1 MQNQFGSFTPN
12 LQTYQSRFH
21 RVLATLTLHSN
32 RAKFDWNAPQ
42 KLGLDQIHDKYE
54 RSLKRF
60 ICLFL
65 NLSSIQLLLS
75 SPSFTFN
82 HICRVVI
89 YPLSFSGWENG
100 AGRLRES
107 KMLVFSPIET
117 SFAAEDKGLEPSSTL
132 DDPFNDLFDQY
143 VRQES
148 SSPSDTGNRSQ
159 EFEFFDF
166 PPIDDDT
173 TSSGSNIGDH
183 VCNRI
188 KSPQTARPQKFPQA
202 NLRYTQSQE
211 ILPSQVYRRLA
222 RLETPKF
229 AISSAELLNLE
240 GKRELPIRPSPAS
253 PSPAPAAPPLR
264 RKTRFST
271 ISPETLREKNHK
283 ISKSPG
289 IGGSDPSKMMRSSYY
304 YRHEMPSFSD
314 CTQQLEQIS
323 LQAPFHGLPISS
335 LPRDVLFDDTKRGA
349 DGELNPGSSQ
359 HQGSQREESDA
370 CFTHAG
376 GDLPETAKFNPLS
389 STAAYPP
396 PAGPT
401 QYPTVAATRSRK
413 KGQHTLPAEQPSSWK
428 QATVS
433 TDGFEFTISPSDIHS
448 DWPPNPPDPTQHYYE
463 HVGASQSAPALAHSG
478 GDFSGPGFTMSSNP
492 FDPFITEDPSYDH
505 VVSSTDLLHSIHSS
519 TYPPIVSPTVT
530 TGRARTPSS
539 RASSPCPSPSP
550 RSKSP
555 SKQRRRSQCGRRKGS
570 AGTLRPA
577 NTVGFVNYTPDDSQ
591 KILTGVAPSGSSKT
605 KARREQEANEKRRRL
620 SQVAEKIL
628 LESGGD
634 LERIRASGLFA

>member
-1 MQNQFGSFTPN
+1 
-12 LQTYQSRFH
+12 
-21 RVLATLTLHSN
+21 
-32 RAKFDWNAPQ
+32 
-42 KLGLDQIHDKYE
+42 
-54 RSLKRF
+54 
-60 ICLFL
+60 
-65 NLSSIQLLLS
+65 
-75 SPSFTFN
+75 
-82 HICRVVI
+82 
-89 YPLSFSGWENG
+89 
-100 AGRLRES
+100 
-107 KMLVFSPIET
+107 MLIFSPIET
-117 SFAAEDKGLEPSSTL
+117 SFAAEDKGLEPASTL

-148 SSPSDTGNRSQ
+148 SSPSDTGIRSQ
-159 EFEFFDF
+159 EFEYFDF

-173 TSSGSNIGDH
+173 TSSGSNVGDH

-188 KSPQTARPQKFPQA
+188 KSPKTARPQRFPHA

-211 ILPSQVYRRLA
+211 ILPSQAYRRLA
-222 RLETPKF
+222 RLETPKA
-229 AISSAELLNLE
+229 AISGAELLNLE
-240 GKRELPIRPSPAS
+240 GRRELPIRPSPAS
-253 PSPAPAAPPLR
+253 LLPAPAAPPLR

-289 IGGSDPSKMMRSSYY
+289 IGVSDPSKMMRSSYY

-323 LQAPFHGLPISS
+323 LHAPFHGLPISS

-349 DGELNPGSSQ
+349 DVELNSGSSQ
-359 HQGSQREESDA
+359 HQGSQREERDA
-370 CFTHAG
+370 CFTHTG
-376 GDLPETAKFNPLS
+376 GDIPETAEFNPLS
-389 STAAYPP
+389 SPAAYPI
-396 PAGPT
+396 
-401 QYPTVAATRSRK
+401 VASDGLQATRSRT

-428 QATVS
+428 QATVH

-448 DWPPNPPDPTQHYYE
+448 DWRPNPPDPAHHYYE
-463 HVGASQSAPALAHSG
+463 NVGASQSAPALAHSG
-478 GDFSGPGFTMSSNP
+478 GDFSGPGFMMSSNP
-492 FDPFITEDPSYDH
+492 FDQFITEDPSYDY
-505 VVSSTDLLHSIHSS
+505 VVSSTDPFQSTHSS
-519 TYPPIVSPTVT
+519 IYPPIVSPTVT
-530 TGRARTPSS
+530 TGRGRTPSS

-550 RSKSP
+550 TSKSP

-570 AGTLRPA
+570 AGTLRSA

-634 LERIRASGLFA
+634 WERIRASGLFA